1 MVSSEKILKYLSF
14 NLLHFQHKQSVDRIL
29 LIQFL
34 VLCSFIGSL
43 VFGIISYS
51 SQNILFTVLNTII
64 LLLLIIDFFLY
75 RQTKSFLLYSV
86 FSIILIYSFLFTNF
100 FFDSFQ
106 FPADIIWFS
115 FIPPLSIYVSGAKR
129 GSLLSGVLYLV
140 LLLGLFT
147 YYRIYG
153 GLPVTGSSIIIFSVF
168 YLFIFL
174 ISLSFEFVYQR
185 LLFDLHRAKEN
196 ESFTKRSKDDF
207 IARLSH
213 EIRTPLND
221 MVVLNNLLANS
232 TLNENQ
238 KNIVET
244 LIAST
249 TNLVNV
255 VQTFSEVS
263 SSEVS
268 LLHHANTLFNLKNT
282 IEGTIEFYSKK
293 DVGEFNLSFNEEIVP
308 SEAIG
313 NPVIL
318 KQIMLLFI
326 ENIMNAG
333 ATDKRLKID
342 LNIELRNQTD
352 DKFTYLFDLRSNNKV
367 FSSLEHV
374 TTILNSVESV
384 EKSAGFQH
392 DLQGL
397 NILFGKKLIKTL
409 EGDLKIK
416 IDEES
421 TQFLFT
427 SVFGIPVDS
436 EDRRY
441 DYARI
446 PDFEQDKPKLKLKD
460 ANLLLVED
468 NELNQKILK
477 IGLTNYFRNIDVAYH
492 GKEALDKFGTSK
504 YDIILMD
511 IQMQEMDG
519 ITATMKIREIEKST
533 NSHVPIIAV
542 TANAL
547 LGDRETCLSAGMD
560 DYISKPFQID
570 DLIEMMK
577 KLI

>member
-1 MVSSEKILKYLSF
+1 MTSSEKILRYLSF
-14 NLLHFQHKQSVDRIL
+14 NLLNFKHKQTTDRIL

-34 VLCSFIGSL
+34 LLCTFAGAL
-43 VFGIISYS
+43 VFGILSYS
-51 SQNILFTVLNTII
+51 AHNTYFAVLNSVIFF
-64 LLLLIIDFFLY
+64 LVIIDFFLY

-86 FSIILIYSFLFTNF
+86 FSIVLIYSFLLINF
-100 FFDSFQ
+100 FFDGFQ

-115 FIPPLSIYVSGAKR
+115 FVPALTIYALGARR
-129 GSLLSGVLYLV
+129 GSLLSGLLYIVLMV
-140 LLLGLFT
+140 GLII
-147 YYRIYG
+147 YYRLYG
-153 GLPVTGSSIIIFSVF
+153 GLPVTGTSIIIFSVF

-185 LLFDLHRAKEN
+185 LLIDL
-196 ESFTKRSKDDF
+196 KRSKESELFIKKSKEDF
-207 IARLSH
+207 ISRLSH

-221 MVVLNNLLANS
+221 MVVLNNLLAQS
-232 TLNENQ
+232 KLNENQ
-238 KNIVET
+238 KSIAET

-249 TNLVNV
+249 TNLVNI
-255 VQTFSEVS
+255 VQSISESS

-268 LLHHANTLFNLKNT
+268 FQHKANTLFNLKST

-293 DVGEFNLSFNEEIVP
+293 DVGEITLLLNEEKVP
-308 SEAIG
+308 IDAIG

-318 KQIMLLFI
+318 KQIMLILI
-326 ENIMNAG
+326 ESIMNAD
-333 ATDKRLKID
+333 TKDEKCKISLNVELDKKFD
-342 LNIELRNQTD
+342 NS
-352 DKFTYLFDLRSNNKV
+352 FTYVFDLRSNNMV
-367 FSSLEHV
+367 FASTDQIE
-374 TTILNSVESV
+374 TILTASESP
-384 EKSAGFQH
+384 EKTASLQH
-392 DLQGL
+392 DLLAL
-397 NILFGKKLIKTL
+397 NILFGKKLINMLQGNL
-409 EGDLKIK
+409 EIK
-416 IDEES
+416 INGDS

-427 SVFGIPVDS
+427 TVFGIPGDTDQRSYEHAKVP
-436 EDRRY
+436 E
-441 DYARI
+441 
-446 PDFEQDKPKLKLKD
+446 FEAGKPKLKLKD

-477 IGLTNYFRNIDVAYH
+477 IGLKDYFRNIDVAYN

-547 LGDRETCLSAGMD
+547 LGDRETCISAGMD
-560 DYISKPFQID
+560 DYMSKPFQID

>member
-1 MVSSEKILKYLSF
+1 MTSSEKILRYLSF
-14 NLLHFQHKQSVDRIL
+14 NLLNFKHKQTTDRIL

-34 VLCSFIGSL
+34 LLCTFAGAL
-43 VFGIISYS
+43 VFGILSYS
-51 SQNILFTVLNTII
+51 AHNTYFAVLNSAIFF
-64 LLLLIIDFFLY
+64 LVIIDFFLY

-86 FSIILIYSFLFTNF
+86 FSIVLIYSFLLINF
-100 FFDSFQ
+100 FFDGFQ

-115 FIPPLSIYVSGAKR
+115 FVPALTIYALGARR
-129 GSLLSGVLYLV
+129 GSLLSGLLYIVLMV
-140 LLLGLFT
+140 GLII
-147 YYRIYG
+147 YYRLYG
-153 GLPVTGSSIIIFSVF
+153 GLPVTGTSIIIFSVF

-185 LLFDLHRAKEN
+185 LLIDL
-196 ESFTKRSKDDF
+196 KRSKESELFIKKSKEDF
-207 IARLSH
+207 ISRLSH

-221 MVVLNNLLANS
+221 MVVLNNLLAQS
-232 TLNENQ
+232 KLNENQ
-238 KNIVET
+238 KSIAET

-249 TNLVNV
+249 TNLVNI
-255 VQTFSEVS
+255 VQSISESS

-268 LLHHANTLFNLKNT
+268 FQHKANTLFNLKST

-293 DVGEFNLSFNEEIVP
+293 DVGEITLLLNEEKVP
-308 SEAIG
+308 IDAIG

-318 KQIMLLFI
+318 KQIMLILI
-326 ENIMNAG
+326 ESIMNAD
-333 ATDKRLKID
+333 TKDEKCKISLNVELDKKFD
-342 LNIELRNQTD
+342 NS
-352 DKFTYLFDLRSNNKV
+352 FTYVFDLRSNNMV
-367 FSSLEHV
+367 FASTDQIE
-374 TTILNSVESV
+374 TILTASESP
-384 EKSAGFQH
+384 EKTASLQH
-392 DLQGL
+392 DLLAL
-397 NILFGKKLIKTL
+397 NILFGKKLINMLQGNL
-409 EGDLKIK
+409 EIK
-416 IDEES
+416 INGDS

-427 SVFGIPVDS
+427 TVFGIPGDTDQRSYEHAKVP
-436 EDRRY
+436 E
-441 DYARI
+441 
-446 PDFEQDKPKLKLKD
+446 FEAGKPKLKLKD

-477 IGLTNYFRNIDVAYH
+477 IGLKDYFRNIDVAYN

-547 LGDRETCLSAGMD
+547 LGDRETCISAGMD
-560 DYISKPFQID
+560 DYMSKPFQID